1 MTMKL
6 YHGTSTKHL
15 DDIMEKG
22 LIEPFLT
29 SEIELAEY
37 YADCEVEEVGGEPLV
52 FEVTVD
58 EDVLRVDFNALDEPV
73 SDGVYEGCVE
83 ELEELIQE
91 TYEELAELHPE
102 WLDDG
107 IIDIPNE
114 EYQVSLDTVASWW
127 AEETIP
133 YERLSVI

>member
-1 MTMKL
+1 MKL

-29 SEIELAEY
+29 SEIELAEH
-37 YADCEVEEVGGEPLV
+37 YADCEVDEAGGEPLI
-52 FEVTVD
+52 FEVCVN
-58 EDVLRVDFNALDEPV
+58 EEVLRVDFNALDEPV
-73 SDGVYEGCVE
+73 TYGLYEGCLE

-91 TYEELAELHPE
+91 TYEELAELHPK

-114 EYQVSLDTVASWW
+114 EYQVSLDTVASCW
-127 AEETIP
+127 AKETIP
-133 YERLSVI
+133 YGRLSII